1 VQFVISD
8 NAEIGEGILHVS
20 PSVPMIDMR
29 SSMSN
34 GVFSGMHHT
43 VSSVAVAPPAKRY
56 MVSID
61 IWISEAAHV
70 RVWA

>member
-1 VQFVISD
+1 MK
-8 NAEIGEGILHVS
+8 

-56 MVSID
+56 I
-61 IWISEAAHV
+61 
-70 RVWA
+70 VWPMSGCLRPRTSTVCA